1 MGSVNKVILVG
12 NLGRDPELRYT
23 PNGAPVAT
31 FTLATNET
39 WKDKDG
45 QKQEHTEW
53 HRIVVWGK
61 LAEIC
66 GEYLHKGRQI
76 YIEGAIRSRTY
87 KDRDGAEKTVTE
99 VRADNLVMLGKGE
112 GGGEGKGEARGE
124 SRGEARGEGSRGAS
138 DKAPEYN
145 DDDIPF

>member
-23 PNGAPVAT
+23 PNGSAVAN
-31 FTLATNET
+31 FTVATNET
-39 WKDKDG
+39 WKDKEG

-53 HRIVVWGK
+53 HRVVVWGK

-66 GEYLHKGRQI
+66 GEYLKKGRQV
-76 YIEGAIRSRTY
+76 YIEGGLRSRTY
-87 KDRDGAEKTVTE
+87 KDREGVERTVTE
-99 VRADNLVMLGKGE
+99 IRADNLVMLGKGDGGD
-112 GGGEGKGEARGE
+112 GGG
-124 SRGEARGEGSRGAS
+124 GSRGAS
-138 DKAPEYN
+138 PEKSPEFN

>member
-12 NLGRDPELRYT
+12 NLGRDPELKYT
-23 PNGAPVAT
+23 PSGTAVAN
-31 FTLATNET
+31 FTIATNEN

-53 HRIVVWGK
+53 HRVVAFGK

-66 GEYLHKGRQI
+66 GEHLRKGKQV
-76 YIEGAIRSRTY
+76 YVEGAIRSRTY
-87 KDRDGAEKTVTE
+87 KDREGAEKTAMEIRLDTM
-99 VRADNLVMLGKGE
+99 VMLG
-112 GGGEGKGEARGE
+112 RL
-124 SRGEARGEGSRGAS
+124 EGSRSA
-138 DKAPEYN
+138 APEGAGPKEVAEKEPEFN

>member
-12 NLGRDPELRYT
+12 NLGRDPELKYT
-23 PNGAPVAT
+23 PSGTAVAN
-31 FTLATNET
+31 FTVATNEV

-53 HRIVVWGK
+53 HRVVAFGK

-66 GEYLHKGRQI
+66 GEHLRKGKQI
-76 YIEGAIRSRTY
+76 YAEGSIRSRTY
-87 KDRDGAEKTVTE
+87 KDREGAEKTAVEIRLDTM
-99 VRADNLVMLGKGE
+99 VMLG
-112 GGGEGKGEARGE
+112 RL
-124 SRGEARGEGSRGAS
+124 EGSRSGAS
-138 DKAPEYN
+138 EGPGPREVAEKEPEFN